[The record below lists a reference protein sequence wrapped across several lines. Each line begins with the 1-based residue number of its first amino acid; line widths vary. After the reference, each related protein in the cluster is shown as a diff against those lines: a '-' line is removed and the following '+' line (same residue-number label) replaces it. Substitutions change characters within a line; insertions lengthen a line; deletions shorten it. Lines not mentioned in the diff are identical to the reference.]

1 MESVLI
7 GGRFR
12 LHRLLGVG
20 AMGQVWL
27 ATDERLQ
34 RSVAVKVVIPDA
46 ADRQLAQR
54 LEREARAVAAIQH
67 TNVVRVFDYIE
78 VADGQT
84 LIVME
89 YVEGVTL
96 SDHIASIGPLPL
108 EDALDITAQIC
119 DGLAAAHRVN
129 LVHRDLKPSNV
140 MVTTE
145 GVAKVLD
152 FGIAKRTGRQESN
165 LTMTGAVVGTPRYM
179 APEQLSGE
187 ELTPLADVHAAGLL
201 MYEMLAGRPAFDRE
215 NIAELMYQL
224 LHAAPDL
231 TPIEARGV
239 SAEVITV
246 MTKAIAKRPAD
257 RWPDARSMADAL
269 RLCQYGDVIRA
280 RTTPSSAGLRA
291 IIDSGERALR
301 AMSGETTPVVTPA
314 VSSGETSL
322 PAAVTSAVA
331 ATASAPEQVP
341 TMILPRPVEQ
351 HLLPPATP
359 AATPAPRS
367 RLPLVLVPALVVVA
381 VAAVVYFRNRVPPID
396 TLQTTAP
403 AAAGP
408 DSTNPERPLRYADSS
423 TGGSKAG
430 IPVAKPA
437 RPVTA
442 AAQPVTAAPAPVTAA
457 AAPVSPAA
465 TDSARIAE
473 AKGNEIVRRA
483 LAAEVEAQ
491 WRAYVKLVVPVL
503 GEDIS
508 DLKADF
514 SVLVNQA
521 GQLAD
526 VRPGT
531 LSEEEVFNDNAN
543 SALQHANGIRVGT
556 ARRAGGWP
564 MRVRFVGQSVR
575 VSLR

>member
-140 MVTTE
+140 MVTTD

-239 SAEVITV
+239 PAEVIAV

-280 RTTPSSAGLRA
+280 RTPSSAGLRA

-314 VSSGETSL
+314 VTSGETSL
-322 PAAVTSAVA
+322 PAPVTSAVA

-341 TMILPRPVEQ
+341 TMILPRPVGRIKM
-351 HLLPPATP
+351 PA
-359 AATPAPRS
+359 S
-367 RLPLVLVPALVVVA
+367 PL
-381 VAAVVYFRNRVPPID
+381 
-396 TLQTTAP
+396 
-403 AAAGP
+403 
-408 DSTNPERPLRYADSS
+408 
-423 TGGSKAG
+423 TG
-430 IPVAKPA
+430 
-437 RPVTA
+437 
-442 AAQPVTAAPAPVTAA
+442 
-457 AAPVSPAA
+457 
-465 TDSARIAE
+465 
-473 AKGNEIVRRA
+473 RA
-483 LAAEVEAQ
+483 
-491 WRAYVKLVVPVL
+491 
-503 GEDIS
+503 IS
-508 DLKADF
+508 F
-514 SVLVNQA
+514 SV
-521 GQLAD
+521 
-526 VRPGT
+526 
-531 LSEEEVFNDNAN
+531 
-543 SALQHANGIRVGT
+543 
-556 ARRAGGWP
+556 
-564 MRVRFVGQSVR
+564 
-575 VSLR
+575 